1 MGRLL
6 KLIAQQ
12 QFEKDPDNIQERSKK
27 LFKRFAQLSINV
39 LAPPPPP
46 TPKQQ
51 QQRRNAHH
59 TKHRHTSNTRNTYRT
74 VLVSV
79 DAGKEEDL
87 ISDMRVALET
97 LQHENSKLK
106 NRVKVNEK
114 LRWDM
119 QWMLTCGYMDRQ
131 CKKAIVVLRKLS
143 KRPKIWKMTC
153 HP

>member
-12 QFEKDPDNIQERSKK
+12 QFEKDPDNIQERSKR

-39 LAPPPPP
+39 LAPPPQQP
-46 TPKQQ
+46 TTPPKQQ
-51 QQRRNAHH
+51 QHRRHH
-59 TKHRHTSNTRNTYRT
+59 TKHRHTSNTRNMYRT

-106 NRVKVNEK
+106 QRVKVN
-114 LRWDM
+114 
-119 QWMLTCGYMDRQ
+119 
-131 CKKAIVVLRKLS
+131 
-143 KRPKIWKMTC
+143 
-153 HP
+153 

>member
-12 QFEKDPDNIQERSKK
+12 QFEKDPDNIQERSKR

-39 LAPPPPP
+39 LAPPPQP
-46 TPKQQ
+46 TTPPKQQ
-51 QQRRNAHH
+51 QRRHH

-97 LQHENSKLK
+97 LQHENIKLK
-106 NRVKVNEK
+106 QRVKVN
-114 LRWDM
+114 
-119 QWMLTCGYMDRQ
+119 
-131 CKKAIVVLRKLS
+131 
-143 KRPKIWKMTC
+143 
-153 HP
+153 